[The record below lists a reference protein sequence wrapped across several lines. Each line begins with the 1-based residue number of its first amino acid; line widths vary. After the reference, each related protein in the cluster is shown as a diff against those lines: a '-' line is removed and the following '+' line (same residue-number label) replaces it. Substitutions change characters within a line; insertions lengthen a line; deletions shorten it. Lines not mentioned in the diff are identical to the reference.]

1 MATHL
6 VIGDPHCNPK
16 ASNDRFLWAGKL
28 ARDLKPDTIIC
39 MGDFSSLDSLS
50 SYDKGKKS
58 FEGRRYKKDI
68 DHAHDALEKFNKGLN
83 GRRSRK
89 VMLLGNHEDR
99 IDRIV
104 DETPELDGTISTK
117 DLKFKEFG
125 WEVIAYQEPVA
136 IDGVHYC
143 HNYPTGIM
151 GKPIS
156 GDNIARSLLLKNKVS
171 STVGHCHLFDYSMCT
186 IPSGRKVLGLSAGC
200 YLHHKEDYA
209 RNTQRLWWSGLIV
222 KRNVRQ
228 GEYDIET
235 IEYNTVK
242 RCYDR

>member
-28 ARDLKPDTIIC
+28 ARDLKPDTIVC

-83 GRRSRK
+83 GRRLRK

-99 IDRIV
+99 IDRII

-117 DLKFKEFG
+117 DLKFKEVG
-125 WEVIAYQEPVA
+125 WEIIAYQEPMA
-136 IDGVHYC
+136 IDGIHYC

-200 YLHHKEDYA
+200 YLHHKEEYA
-209 RNTQRLWWSGLIV
+209 RSTQRLWWSGLIV

-242 RCYDR
+242 RRYDK

>member
-200 YLHHKEDYA
+200 YLHHKEEYA

-222 KRNVRQ
+222 KRDVRQ

-235 IEYNTVK
+235 VEYNTVK
-242 RCYDR
+242 RRYDR

>member
-125 WEVIAYQEPVA
+125 WEVFAYQEPVA

-200 YLHHKEDYA
+200 YLHHKEEYA

-222 KRNVRQ
+222 KRNVRH

-235 IEYNTVK
+235 VEYNTVK
-242 RCYDR
+242 RRYGR

>member
-39 MGDFSSLDSLS
+39 MGDFSSMDSLS

-125 WEVIAYQEPVA
+125 WEVFAYQEPVA

-209 RNTQRLWWSGLIV
+209 KNTQRMWWSGLIV
-222 KRNVRQ
+222 KRNVRN

-235 IEYNTVK
+235 IEYNAV
-242 RCYDR
+242 RREYGR

>member
-125 WEVIAYQEPVA
+125 WEVFAYQEPVA

-222 KRNVRQ
+222 KRNGRQ

-235 IEYNTVK
+235 VEYNTVK
-242 RCYDR
+242 RRYGK

>member
-39 MGDFSSLDSLS
+39 MGDLSSMDSLS

-156 GDNIARSLLLKNKVS
+156 GDSIARSLLLKNKVS

-186 IPSGRKVLGLSAGC
+186 VPTGRKVIGLSAGC

-235 IEYNTVK
+235 VEYNTVK
-242 RCYDR
+242 RRYGK

>member
-58 FEGRRYKKDI
+58 FEGRRYKKVI

-235 IEYNTVK
+235 VEYNTVK
-242 RCYDR
+242 RRYGK

>member
-104 DETPELDGTISTK
+104 NETPELDGTISTK

-200 YLHHKEDYA
+200 YLHHKEEYA

-242 RCYDR
+242 RRYGR

>member
-39 MGDFSSLDSLS
+39 MGDFSSMDSLS

-125 WEVIAYQEPVA
+125 WEVITYQEPVA
-136 IDGVHYC
+136 NDGVHYC

-186 IPSGRKVLGLSAGC
+186 IPTGRKVLGLSAGC

-222 KRNVRQ
+222 KRNVKQ

-242 RCYDR
+242 RRYGR

>member
-125 WEVIAYQEPVA
+125 WEVFAYQEPVA

-222 KRNVRQ
+222 KRNVKQ

-242 RCYDR
+242 RRYGR

>member
-186 IPSGRKVLGLSAGC
+186 VPTGRKVIGLSAGC

-222 KRNVRQ
+222 KRNGRQ

-235 IEYNTVK
+235 VEYNTVK
-242 RCYDR
+242 RRYGK